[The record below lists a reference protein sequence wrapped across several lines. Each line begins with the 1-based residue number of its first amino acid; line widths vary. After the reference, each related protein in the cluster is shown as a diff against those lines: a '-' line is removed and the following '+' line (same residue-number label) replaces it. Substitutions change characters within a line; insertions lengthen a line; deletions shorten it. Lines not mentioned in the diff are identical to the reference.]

1 MAEIRSLSYITRCES
16 TDERSQGKERERV
29 MMGQSALQTGVIIG
43 ALKVLFCDVGQ
54 KVVMAAAAAAAA
66 AAATT
71 TTTTAT
77 MLNTW
82 GQKPRIGVTMTKFP
96 SSGDPWANIRY
107 RQLRGFH
114 SHVISFAASRRSLL
128 EIRRK
133 QGSNDSKM
141 GWVILG
147 GAW

>member
-54 KVVMAAAAAAAA
+54 KVVMAAAAAAA
-66 AAATT
+66 TPT

-107 RQLRGFH
+107 RQLRGFY
-114 SHVISFAASRRSLL
+114 SHVISFAAPRYSLL